1 MKSLIKNN
9 LILRLSALFITIAF
23 ITGCEQQK
31 DYSKELKPIVDRG
44 VAVWN
49 NGNLEEADEIWA
61 PNVIRSANDLPD
73 VEGIEGLKAVINS
86 FRTSFPDAKLIV
98 DEEIYSENKAIIR
111 WTFTGINT
119 GEGEMPATGNQ
130 IEIWGISILYFEN
143 GKLTKE
149 LVAFDNQ
156 SLMEQ
161 LGFTMMPPSG
171 AKQ

>member
-1 MKSLIKNN
+1 MKSLIRKVLFLN
-9 LILRLSALFITIAF
+9 LSVLIIFVF

-61 PNVIRSANDLPD
+61 SNVVRSANDQPD

-86 FRTSFPDAKLIV
+86 FRTAYPDAELIV

-111 WTFTGINT
+111 WTFTGTNT

-130 IEIWGISILYFEN
+130 IEIWGISILHFEN

-161 LGFTMMPPSG
+161 LGFTMMPPTTNN
-171 AKQ
+171 